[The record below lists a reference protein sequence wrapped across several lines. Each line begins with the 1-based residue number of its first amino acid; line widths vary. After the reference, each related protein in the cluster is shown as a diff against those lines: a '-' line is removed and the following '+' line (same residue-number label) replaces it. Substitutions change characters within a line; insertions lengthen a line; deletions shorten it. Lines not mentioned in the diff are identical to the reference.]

1 MTTNAIKW
9 LILLLFWI
17 GLFTYLCKRYI
28 CGASAGLI
36 PTETSST
43 LPTSTNSLAWNV
55 ADGTAFSGSSNE
67 YYHFLK
73 SKSGILNGSAATISS
88 LNNDVNTYITA
99 NGTRAINVVGY
110 YRSDETN
117 DNALFSNLGLARANA
132 VKQDLL
138 KLGIPAKNITTSAQ
152 LLEGEFM
159 NGDTL
164 MKGCDYS
171 FTSLE
176 DNSTKL
182 ADIKS
187 RLQANPIIL
196 YFKTNSNNLDL
207 SDEQKQQFADLMYY
221 LDNVPDAKANVSGH
235 TDNVGNAAA
244 NRALSEARAAF
255 VKNYL
260 NTSGNISNDKMNV
273 SGFGPDKPIA
283 SNATAVG
290 KAKNRRV
297 EVTLN

>member
-28 CGASAGLI
+28 CGASAAI
-36 PTETSST
+36 TPTETSSII
-43 LPTSTNSLAWNV
+43 STDKNSLAWNV
-55 ADGTAFSGSSNE
+55 ADGTSFSGSSNE
-67 YYHFLK
+67 FYRFLK
-73 SKSGILNGSAATISS
+73 SKSGILNGSSASIASM
-88 LNNDVNTYITA
+88 NNNVNTYINA

-117 DNALFSNLGLARANA
+117 DNTLFSNLGLSRANA
-132 VKQDLL
+132 VKQDLV
-138 KLGIPAKNITTSAQ
+138 KLGIPAKNITTSSQ
-152 LLEGEFM
+152 LLEDEFM

-171 FTSLE
+171 FASLD

-207 SDEQKQQFADLMYY
+207 SDEQKQQFADLTYY
-221 LDNVPDAKANVSGH
+221 LDNVPDARVNVSGH
-235 TDNVGNAAA
+235 TDNVGNADA

-260 NTSGNISNDKMNV
+260 NTNGNISNDKMNV

-283 SNATAVG
+283 SNATAEG

-297 EVTLN
+297 EVTIN